1 MFYRSWAI
9 IENGKF
15 IIKGFD
21 EQLAIANSEKQPR
34 PHRLLNVISR
44 VAMWGAS
51 LAVILVVLLISYVT
65 FWPFQVRAQGLTTNV
80 LADDGQLLT
89 SIYEENRRP
98 VSLDEISPYFLQAV
112 IAVEDSRFYQHHG
125 IDFIRLGKAVLVN
138 LETGSK
144 SQGASTIT
152 QQLSRLLYLSLKKS
166 YIRKAQEAVIA
177 LQLEQH
183 LSKDEIL
190 QLYVNQNYMGHGLY
204 GIQNAAQF
212 YYGKDAKDLTLA
224 QSALLAGDIQNPE
237 GFSPI
242 RHFEASR
249 NRQKIVLSRMV
260 TVGTISQQ
268 QADEAYA
275 DEAGVTPK
283 PQTSSAQVSAG
294 YIKEAIVDHLDT
306 KFLSGA
312 QYAYRGGLTVQTTI
326 NRQLQLGAEKAVD
339 DGITYLNN
347 LGYLKK
353 DQNGAILA
361 NVALIALDPRTGEV
375 KAMVGGKDYSEST
388 YNRVFA
394 ARPPGSTFKPLLY
407 AEALRLGKVTLATPI
422 LCAPVTFD
430 IPGQAPW
437 QPSDFGGTYH
447 NTELT
452 VRQAIVESDNVV
464 ASKVMSDVGPAQVV
478 ELARALGIS
487 LQPSDAVLSL
497 ALGTKDV
504 TPYEL
509 AVAFAAFANGG
520 LRVEP
525 DMIKQVTG
533 PQNDIWETVSP
544 TASTRVLDERIA
556 FLITDVL
563 KDVLAHGTG
572 QPATQ
577 WFSDPRAAAKTG
589 TTDAN
594 GKINS
599 AWIAGYTPD
608 LVTVVY
614 IGADDYN
621 QPITNRN
628 DVGGGGLAGAIWGRF
643 MATASTV
650 LPATPE
656 LAKPEGIVEVEICT
670 ASGQKATNRCP
681 EELRQK
687 EYFLSEYAPT
697 AGCPVHGGVP
707 LPEDGL
713 SWWQRLLPGLFG
725 NP

>member
-1 MFYRSWAI
+1 M
-9 IENGKF
+9 ENLSLRV
-15 IIKGFD
+15 D
-21 EQLAIANSEKQPR
+21 EQLANAKSEKRPR
-34 PHRLLNVISR
+34 RHGLLHIISR
-44 VAMWGAS
+44 VALWGAS
-51 LAVILVVLLISYVT
+51 LAIILVVLLISYVT
-65 FWPFQVRAQGLTTNV
+65 FWPFQVRSQGLTTNV

-89 SIYEENRRP
+89 SIYVENRRS
-98 VSLDEISPYFLQAV
+98 VSLDEISPSFLQAV

-144 SQGASTIT
+144 SQGASTLT
-152 QQLSRLLYLSLKKS
+152 QQLARLLYLTLKKS
-166 YIRKAQEAVIA
+166 YVRKLQEAVIA

-204 GIQNAAQF
+204 GIQNAAQL
-212 YYGKDAKDLTLA
+212 YYGKDAKDLNLA
-224 QSALLAGDIQNPE
+224 QSALLAGVIQNPE
-237 GFSPI
+237 GYSPVG
-242 RHFEASR
+242 HFEASR
-249 NRQKIVLSRMV
+249 SRQKIVLNRMV
-260 TVGTISQQ
+260 AVNAISRQ
-268 QADEAYA
+268 QADVAYA
-275 DEAGVTPK
+275 DEAGAKPK
-283 PQTSSAQVSAG
+283 PQTSGTQVSAG
-294 YIKEAIVDHLDT
+294 YIKEAIVSHLET
-306 KFLSGA
+306 KFLGGA
-312 QYAYRGGLTVQTTI
+312 QYAYKGGLTVQTTI
-326 NRQLQLGAEKAVD
+326 NRQLQLAAEKAVD
-339 DGITYLNN
+339 DGIAYLDS

-394 ARPPGSTFKPLLY
+394 KRPPGSAFKPFIY

-437 QPSDFGGTYH
+437 QPGDFGGTYH

-464 ASKVMSDVGPAQVV
+464 AAKVMADVGPAQVV
-478 ELARALGIS
+478 ELAKTLGIS

-520 LRVEP
+520 LRVAP

-533 PQNDIWETVSP
+533 PQNEVWETVNP
-544 TASTRVLDERIA
+544 TAPTRVLDERIA

-563 KDVLAHGTG
+563 KDVLTQGTG
-572 QPATQ
+572 RPATR
-577 WFSDPRAAAKTG
+577 WYSDPRAAVKTG
-589 TTDAN
+589 TTDSN
-594 GKINS
+594 GRINS

-621 QPITNRN
+621 QPITTRN
-628 DVGGGGLAGAIWGRF
+628 DVGGGGLAGSIWGRF
-643 MATASTV
+643 MAKASKA
-650 LPATPE
+650 LPTTPE
-656 LAKPEGIVEVEICT
+656 LSKPDGIVEVEICT

-681 EELRQK
+681 EELRQQ

-697 AGCPVHGGVP
+697 GGCPVHGGIP
-707 LPEDGL
+707 LPEDGQ
-713 SWWQRLLPGLFG
+713 SWWQRLFPNLFG
-725 NP
+725 KP